1 MFFRLVWRLT
11 RRNFGLH
18 YFWPFAIAI
27 GVESLLAYRHAE
39 WHGFWNYWFSLGH
52 LAGLASVYLSF
63 VWVIAIYVKK
73 ASDVRS
79 TVIQTLDDIL
89 PDATRYL
96 GIGTIPLKSW
106 FDPDSQVYLATIIA
120 YQHLASKLKHER
132 VLLFYS
138 DYEMQAL
145 KASYLDEHHA
155 RSLLAIHKKFDI
167 TLGFLGPVNLLRILK
182 SLSEESKRSLGCYR
196 RFSRV
201 LPSSCRKRRRP
212 ALLPFALIEM
222 KDGPPRFL
230 KFKKDETVLR
240 LDEISESKT
249 IAACAELVSAIE
261 TLIYVPGTN
270 HTKLKHEFDFHDLLC
285 P

>member
-1 MFFRLVWRLT
+1 MFFRLLWRLA

-27 GVESLLAYRHAE
+27 GLESLLAYRQPE
-39 WHGFWNYWFSLGH
+39 WHGFLDYWLNRAH
-52 LAGLASVYLSF
+52 LAGLASVYLTF

-96 GIGTIPLKSW
+96 GIGTIPLKNW
-106 FDPDSQVYLATIIA
+106 FDPDAQVYLATIIA
-120 YQHLASKLKHER
+120 YQHLANKLKHER

-167 TLGFLGPVNLLRILK
+167 TIGFLGPVNLSRILC

-196 RFSRV
+196 RLQRV
-201 LPSSCRKRRRP
+201 LPIGFRERKRPR
-212 ALLPFALIEM
+212 LLPFALIEM
-222 KDGPPRFL
+222 KNGPPKYL
-230 KFKKDETVLR
+230 KFKKNEIVLR
-240 LDEISESKT
+240 LDEISDST
-249 IAACAELVSAIE
+249 TTAACAELVSAIE
-261 TLIYVPGTN
+261 EEIYVPGTN
-270 HTKLKHEFDFHDLLC
+270 RTRLKHEFDFHDLLC